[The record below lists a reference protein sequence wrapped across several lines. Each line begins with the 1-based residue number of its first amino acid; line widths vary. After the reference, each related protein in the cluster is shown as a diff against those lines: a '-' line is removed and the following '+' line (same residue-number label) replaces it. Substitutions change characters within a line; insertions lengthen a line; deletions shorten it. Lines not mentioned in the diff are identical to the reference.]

1 MQEWKSQQ
9 VQKKKLKK
17 FKQQNGGITA
27 QEGLEGKFK
36 PEWEQKYPWNECWR
50 RTRWSAIAIR
60 KILAHQMACQV
71 QGDQQSSFEL
81 GGTQRLLPRRGTGY
95 GY

>member
-27 QEGLEGKFK
+27 QEGLEGKMGF
-36 PEWEQKYPWNECWR
+36 WEEIQ
-50 RTRWSAIAIR
+50 TRMGTEVSLDR
-60 KILAHQMACQV
+60 
-71 QGDQQSSFEL
+71 QS
-81 GGTQRLLPRRGTGY
+81 TQ
-95 GY
+95 